1 MEKMLVVVFD
11 SESKAYEGT
20 NALSKLDR
28 EGSIT
33 VHAELLIKKNAEGKT
48 VVLKIVDEL
57 PISTVGGTAI
67 GSLVGLLGGPYGVII
82 GAASG
87 TLVGLTGDLYRSGV
101 SAEFVD
107 EVSAI
112 LTPGK
117 YAVIADISEE
127 WITPLDLEM
136 EKIDGLVF
144 RTARLD
150 VEADQL
156 RREKAVYDMQI
167 AQLKTEMKEAKAE
180 RKAKLQA
187 TIDQLNKARQKKIEQ
202 AKQQLEQI
210 KKEHDSKVQ
219 ALKEK
224 AALARGEAK
233 AAIDARITE
242 LNQHHQE
249 TVAKWKNAQAEKLE
263 KGADQLDAM
272 AKKLKSEAS
281 TPKQSGKV

>member
-1 MEKMLVVVFD
+1 M
-11 SESKAYEGT
+11 
-20 NALSKLDR
+20 
-28 EGSIT
+28 
-33 VHAELLIKKNAEGKT
+33 
-48 VVLKIVDEL
+48 
-57 PISTVGGTAI
+57 
-67 GSLVGLLGGPYGVII
+67 
-82 GAASG
+82 
-87 TLVGLTGDLYRSGV
+87 
-101 SAEFVD
+101 
-107 EVSAI
+107 
-112 LTPGK
+112 
-117 YAVIADISEE
+117 
-127 WITPLDLEM
+127 
-136 EKIDGLVF
+136 F

-187 TIDQLNKARQKKIEQ
+187 TIDQLNKARQKKIEH

-219 ALKEK
+219 ALKGK
-224 AALARGEAK
+224 ATLARGEAK

-263 KGADQLDAM
+263 KGADQARCDG
-272 AKKLKSEAS
+272 EE
-281 TPKQSGKV
+281 TEE

>member
-33 VHAELLIKKNAEGKT
+33 VHAELLIKKNAEGKM

-187 TIDQLNKARQKKIEQ
+187 TIDQLNKARQKKIEH

-219 ALKEK
+219 ALKGK
-224 AALARGEAK
+224 ATLARGEAK

-281 TPKQSGKV
+281 TPKQSGKA

>member
-1 MEKMLVVVFD
+1 
-11 SESKAYEGT
+11 
-20 NALSKLDR
+20 
-28 EGSIT
+28 
-33 VHAELLIKKNAEGKT
+33 
-48 VVLKIVDEL
+48 
-57 PISTVGGTAI
+57 
-67 GSLVGLLGGPYGVII
+67 
-82 GAASG
+82 
-87 TLVGLTGDLYRSGV
+87 
-101 SAEFVD
+101 VD

-112 LTPGK
+112 LIPGK

-136 EKIDGLVF
+136 EKLHGLVF

-156 RREKAVYDMQI
+156 RWEKAVYDMQI
-167 AQLKTEMKEAKAE
+167 AQLKAEMKEAKAE

-202 AKQQLEQI
+202 ANQQLEQI
-210 KKEHDSKVQ
+210 KKEHDRKVQ

-224 AALARGEAK
+224 AANARGDTK

-242 LNQHHQE
+242 LNQHHQQA
-249 TVAKWKNAQAEKLE
+249 VAKWKNAQAEKLE
-263 KGADQLDAM
+263 NAADMLDEK

-281 TPKQSGKV
+281 TPQQSGKA

>member
-1 MEKMLVVVFD
+1 MENMLVVVFD

-33 VHAELLIKKNAEGKT
+33 VHAELVIKKNAEGKT
-48 VVLKIVDEL
+48 VVLKIVDEF

-67 GSLVGLLGGPYGVII
+67 GSLIGLLGGPYGVII

-87 TLVGLTGDLYRSGV
+87 TLVGATSDLYRSGV

-112 LTPGK
+112 LIPGK

-136 EKIDGLVF
+136 EKLHGLVF

-167 AQLKTEMKEAKAE
+167 AQLKAEMKEAKAE

-202 AKQQLEQI
+202 ANQQLEQI
-210 KKEHDSKVQ
+210 KKEHDRKVQ

-224 AALARGEAK
+224 AANARGDAK
-233 AAIDARITE
+233 AAIDARITD
-242 LNQHHQE
+242 LNQHHQQA
-249 TVAKWKNAQAEKLE
+249 VAKWKNAQAGKLE
-263 KGADQLDAM
+263 NAADKLDEK
-272 AKKLKSEAS
+272 AKTLRS
-281 TPKQSGKV
+281 